1 MREIDFSSLPD
12 KAPSY
17 DLKQLLEAGC
27 HFGHHTKKWHPMMA
41 EWIHMEKDQI
51 HIFDLAKT
59 AKQLQLAYNYAYLLA
74 SQGKSLVIVGTK
86 KQAKDIVRSVAME
99 AGMPYIASRW
109 LGGTLTNWE
118 QISKSIKTMIKIE
131 KGLKEGEFAHLTKF
145 ERNQLDK
152 QASRLSR
159 FFDGLRDLK
168 STPDALFVI
177 DPKKEK
183 ITITEALANEVP
195 VVALI
200 DTNSD
205 PREVSLPIPA
215 NDDAVGSIEL
225 IVKAVAEG
233 YKAGR
238 ASKK

>member
-1 MREIDFSSLPD
+1 MREIDLSSLPD
-12 KAPSY
+12 KAPEY
-17 DLKQLLEAGC
+17 DLRQLLEAGC

-41 EWIHMEKDQI
+41 PWIHMEKDQI

-59 AKQLQLAYNYAYLLA
+59 AQQLRLAYNYAYHLG
-74 SQGKSLVIVGTK
+74 SQGKSLVMVGTK
-86 KQAKDIVRSVAME
+86 KQAKDIVRTVALE
-99 AGMPYIASRW
+99 AKMPYIASRW

-118 QISKSIKTMIKIE
+118 QISKSIRNMIKIE
-131 KGLKEGEFAHLTKF
+131 KGLKDGDFAHLTKF
-145 ERNQLDK
+145 ERTQLEK
-152 QASRLSR
+152 QATRLSR

-195 VVALI
+195 IVALI
-200 DTNSD
+200 DSNSD

-225 IVKAVAEG
+225 IVKAVAAG
-233 YKAGR
+233 YVAGR
-238 ASKK
+238 DSKK